1 MPNDSDDA
9 SEMVGENADPGH
21 RMFEMTCDDFTK
33 EEELDEPI
41 GFRIC
46 LAADLDA
53 ALAAV
58 LDAKAKGED
67 PRIALKA
74 ALRARRC

>member
-1 MPNDSDDA
+1 
-9 SEMVGENADPGH
+9 
-21 RMFEMTCDDFTK
+21 MTCDDFTK
-33 EEELDEPI
+33 EEELDEPS